1 MAVTE
6 RPLRKDAE
14 RNRRRIIEAATEL
27 FAERGLGVT
36 LNDVAHYAGVGVGTV
51 YRRYPDKADLIEEVF
66 EHRLGEL
73 AVLAEAARDDPD
85 PWNGLTNFLGRSLE
99 LQARDRGFM
108 ELALR
113 SPESLQRVGR
123 LRASIWPIVGDLIGR
138 AREAGELRADFVLP
152 DGPMIALMIG
162 TVIDCARDV
171 QPDLWQ
177 RYLAIIIQG
186 LRAHPGKPDPL
197 PVPPLPAERVDEI
210 LAAWKPPRR

>member
-1 MAVTE
+1 MAVAE

-14 RNRRRIIEAATEL
+14 RNRQRIIEAATEL

-73 AVLAEAARDDPD
+73 AVLAEVARDDPD
-85 PWNGLTNFLGRSLE
+85 PWNGLTNFLERSLE

-113 SPESLQRVGR
+113 SPESLQRVGQ
-123 LRASIWPIVGDLIGR
+123 LRASIWPIVGDLLDR
-138 AREAGELRADFVLP
+138 AREAGKLRADFVLP
-152 DGPMIALMIG
+152 DGPMIVLMIG

-171 QPDLWQ
+171 QPDLWR
-177 RYLAIIIQG
+177 RYLAMMIQG
-186 LRAHPGKPDPL
+186 LRADPGKPDPL
-197 PVPPLPAERVDEI
+197 PVHPLPAERVDEI